1 MQFATTVSMFTRNEK
16 EADSRAKSGKQEEAT
31 FNFDLSSPLLQC
43 LLFCTCLFLP
53 QLSGLQIKT
62 RHGHR
67 APLPLGLRSMLPQ
80 VQLISRAATQSTKR
94 KILSGTSKLFK
105 VSRFS
110 SAPNHR
116 TSLCSNTAG
125 VYPDTLTIENPVAVT
140 LDGIILLFAD
150 DGFPLDFTV
159 DTNDGSGWSQ
169 RAKITKNAEVLK
181 FIKFPK
187 SLLCLQLRVKV
198 TLAQKSP
205 AGEYTRIAEISPVY
219 ADLTASI
226 QSSNSTS
233 SSTSLNSTT
242 TPSPATTKTTT
253 QSPATAKT
261 TTPSPDTTKTTTQS
275 PATANTTTPS
285 PATTNTTTPTTNS
298 TQKPNTTAII
308 AGVLGAIAGVL
319 ILVLILLLRR
329 LRNNNGG
336 RTPTIDEHHHHPW
349 PPSSTG
355 AANTSIPQLSSYAP
369 DLTEGSGASVMPSSS
384 PFLYPPNHYSSMG
397 NTALNPSASPQSHNL
412 STATT
417 APAITN
423 TNIPTSPSSSY
434 PGVISDATIEKKRP
448 TEVHGSDFAIEL
460 PGRHIM

>member
-1 MQFATTVSMFTRNEK
+1 MQFATMFTRNQK

-53 QLSGLQIKT
+53 QLPGLQIKI

-67 APLPLGLRSMLPQ
+67 APLPLGLRSMLFQ

-105 VSRFS
+105 VALFS

-116 TSLCSNTAG
+116 TLLCSDTAG
-125 VYPDTLTIENPVAVT
+125 VYPDTLTIKSPVAVT
-140 LDGIILLFAD
+140 LDGIILLFDD

-159 DTNDGSGWSQ
+159 DTNDGSGWTQ
-169 RAKITKNAEVLK
+169 KAKITNNAEVLK

-219 ADLTASI
+219 ADLKASI

-242 TPSPATTKTTT
+242 TPSPATAKTNTP
-253 QSPATAKT
+253 SPATAKT
-261 TTPSPDTTKTTTQS
+261 TTSS
-275 PATANTTTPS
+275 PATAKTPPS
-285 PATTNTTTPTTNS
+285 PATTNTTAPTTNS
-298 TQKPNTTAII
+298 TQKTNTTAII

-329 LRNNNGG
+329 LLNNNGG
-336 RTPTIDEHHHHPW
+336 RTPTIDEHHHHPG

-369 DLTEGSGASVMPSSS
+369 DLTERSSASVIPSSS
-384 PFLYPPNHYSSMG
+384 PFLYSPDHYSSMG

-412 STATT
+412 SMATT
-417 APAITN
+417 APGITN
-423 TNIPTSPSSSY
+423 TTIPTSLSSSY
-434 PGVISDATIEKKRP
+434 LGAISDATIENKRT
-448 TEVHGSDFAIEL
+448 TEIHGSDFAIEL
-460 PGRHIM
+460 PGRHM